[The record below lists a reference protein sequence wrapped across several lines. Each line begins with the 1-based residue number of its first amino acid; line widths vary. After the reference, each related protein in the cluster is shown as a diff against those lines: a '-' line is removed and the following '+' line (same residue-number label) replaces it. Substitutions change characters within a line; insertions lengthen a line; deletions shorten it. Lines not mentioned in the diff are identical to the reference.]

1 MQPFIF
7 NDTRDAAPAVLSLM
21 EPGALTPSSVPSSI
35 QTQLGGAK
43 SATTVQDSRRP
54 SMKITGVTTF
64 LAHPGVG
71 KNLCFVKIDTDEGIH
86 GWGECYTQ
94 SDRDLQ
100 VVAHVDQLERYLVGR
115 DPFNIKHFTQMAYD
129 DIAGRRGAMDFYCA
143 ISGLEQAMWDITG
156 KKLGVPIYQLLGG
169 ACRDKIRVYANG
181 WSGGAKTPE
190 AIAEKASQIIE
201 MGFTALKF
209 DPIPGPWRSF
219 VSREVEEEAVE
230 NVAAVRQAVGP
241 DVEILVEMHR
251 RLAPMHAVRIARN
264 IEQFRPFWYEEPV
277 LAENVDALA
286 AVKREINIPIVTGE
300 ELYTKFEFR
309 EIFEKQA
316 ADIINPDVCNVGG
329 ILELKEIAAMAEPY
343 YVVVSPH
350 NYNSTT
356 LGLAATLQVSTNIP
370 NFLITEYFVNLESF
384 GQEIAHNPFQVKDGY
399 ISIPQGPG
407 LGIELNEDALK
418 QHPYQPFPA
427 RNLRQYYEEGP

>member
-1 MQPFIF
+1 M
-7 NDTRDAAPAVLSLM
+7 
-21 EPGALTPSSVPSSI
+21 
-35 QTQLGGAK
+35 
-43 SATTVQDSRRP
+43 
-54 SMKITGVTTF
+54 
-64 LAHPGVG
+64 
-71 KNLCFVKIDTDEGIH
+71 KIDTDEGIH

-115 DPFNIKHFTQMAYD
+115 NPMNIKHFTQMAYD
-129 DIAGRRGAMDFYCA
+129 DFAGRRSAMDFWCA

-156 KKLGVPIYQLLGG
+156 KKLGVPVHMLLGG

-190 AIAEKASQIIE
+190 DLADKASQVIE

-209 DPIPGPWRSF
+209 DPIPGPWRTY
-219 VSREVEEEAVE
+219 VDKTVEQQAIE
-230 NVAAVRQAVGP
+230 NVRAVRQAVGE
-241 DVEILVEMHR
+241 DVDILVEMHR
-251 RLAPMHAVRIARN
+251 RLAPMHAIKIAKG
-264 IEQFRPFWYEEPV
+264 IQQYHPFWFEEPV

-286 AVKREINIPIVTGE
+286 AVKREIDIPIVTGE

-350 NYNSTT
+350 NYNSTI
-356 LGLAATLQVSTNIP
+356 LPRKDRHFAGFHLH
-370 NFLITEYFVNLESF
+370 TEFPDHRIF
-384 GQEIAHNPFQVKDGY
+384 RQPGGFRQRRGGQAVRGGRRLH
-399 ISIPQGPG
+399 PG
-407 LGIELNEDALK
+407 APRARPGHRAGRSRSEPASLPAL
-418 QHPYQPFPA
+418 PSPFPPA
-427 RNLRQYYEEGP
+427 IL